1 MRGERTRPLWR
12 EPVLI
17 AAAVVMAIAAVVL
30 GVSFYGQLAQPV
42 ARAPTDDAGVPLSLP
57 DGTAL
62 PRVPSTLSEAVDRPV
77 VLVGSI
83 GEPLADL
90 ERCQGLGEWE
100 FAPTQ
105 RASVITPEGLTVS
118 IRGEEQG
125 TGALLQVTCYAQWG
139 GRSWQTWASW
149 TADAADA
156 TEPLG
161 PPGPICCRDDGL
173 GLGGGEVLA
182 PDGAAWLLQDR
193 GPYWLAYPID
203 DSSLVHPVWP
213 VDGDAD
219 EPPPTRYLTVLGEPL
234 PAEEP
239 DGSAE
244 EPDGSAE
251 EPEASGEGDPPP
263 DDEAG

>member
-12 EPVLI
+12 EPVLV
-17 AAAVVMAIAAVVL
+17 AAAVVMAIAAVAL
-30 GVSFYGQLAQPV
+30 AMSLYGQLAQPV
-42 ARAPTDDAGVPLSLP
+42 SRAPTDDAGVPVSLP
-57 DGTAL
+57 DGAAL
-62 PRVPSTLSEAVDRPV
+62 PRVPSTLSEALDRPV
-77 VLVGSI
+77 VLVGSVD
-83 GEPLADL
+83 EPLADL

-139 GRSWQTWASW
+139 GRSWRTWASW
-149 TADAADA
+149 TADADDP

-182 PDGAAWLLQDR
+182 PDGAAWLVQDR

-213 VDGDAD
+213 VDGDD
-219 EPPPTRYLTVLGEPL
+219 DDPPPTLYLTALGEPL
-234 PAEEP
+234 A
-239 DGSAE
+239 
-244 EPDGSAE
+244 AE
-251 EPEASGEGDPPP
+251 EPEGRGDGDPPP